1 MAEDSTTVKVV
12 KPTPTLSAF
21 ISPANSF
28 NGHHISQELLKWA
41 AKRKIKLNDLCGT
54 TNPAIDK
61 SYSNNVQI
69 IPEKQTIAYVNDLL
83 KYDVIVFDLS
93 SSNLANVEYTIKG
106 TLVFQASK
114 IQK

>member
-1 MAEDSTTVKVV
+1 MAEDPATVKVV
-12 KPTPTLSAF
+12 KAPPTLSAF

-28 NGHHISQELLKWA
+28 NGHHISQELTKWA

-54 TNPAIDK
+54 ANPSIEK

-69 IPEKQTIAYVNDLL
+69 IPEKQTITYVNDLL
-83 KYDVIVFDLS
+83 KYDVIIFDLS

-106 TLVFQASK
+106 ILL
-114 IQK
+114 